1 MSPTSSLQRDLPYE
15 LSTPELLTKG
25 QTVGVPSEAKYFGAH
40 YRIMQQ
46 ADGQRRLVA
55 FNAAERGQDNQL
67 NLYEYDEGM
76 HLLHRSALCCQR
88 ALASPS
94 RHEGA
99 GMGHTALHRQ
109 HTGKRAQAGCAM
121 LKTVCR
127 RTTFGSFQF
136 MQVPSALLAPGVCA
150 GPRSTCRVPPLASFT
165 TLPALKT
172 TMWYWRTPVS
182 DARRQLFLLSQIRC
196 CWGAQRSAVG
206 LDVACMARL
215 CCGWHPTTIP
225 PVTIAHTVV
234 WCITSRPPGLPLTSV
249 PRPVENGNQVHAGSG
264 LHSRVHQVRPI
275 QASQGA
281 PHTAPRLQRRRPGG
295 CR

>member
-88 ALASPS
+88 ALASPG

-109 HTGKRAQAGCAM
+109 HTGKRAQGGCAM

-136 MQVPSALLAPGVCA
+136 MQVPCPSCPWCVCRTEVDLPGA
-150 GPRSTCRVPPLASFT
+150 AFGFFH
-165 TLPALKT
+165 
-172 TMWYWRTPVS
+172 
-182 DARRQLFLLSQIRC
+182 DF
-196 CWGAQRSAVG
+196 
-206 LDVACMARL
+206 AC
-215 CCGWHPTTIP
+215 TENYY
-225 PVTIAHTVV
+225 VV
-234 WCITSRPPGLPLTSV
+234 L
-249 PRPVENGNQVHAGSG
+249 ENPSE
-264 LHSRVHQVRPI
+264 
-275 QASQGA
+275 
-281 PHTAPRLQRRRPGG
+281 
-295 CR
+295 